1 MATEEMREKSL
12 KREAESLWDIPPES
26 YASKACSCMGTAAQ
40 LVMVAVLGS
49 FQFGFNLSALN
60 TSKAFIILDFGWC
73 KDENGGHYSDCD
85 TGLVYGSLIN
95 TAVFL
100 GACVGCLLGG
110 RLTDFGRRASL
121 IFTHCVC
128 TLGCILSA
136 AAEGFPTLL
145 IARLVVGVSVGMFT
159 VCVPMYLS
167 EVTPDDRRGYFG
179 TFHQLFITLGIFFGT
194 LLGLAF
200 GNAPAGDEV
209 YEVTTFQQAWWRIM
223 LGLPAVVSLLAI
235 WLLWFVFPFETPQ
248 YMVEKKQR
256 AKATALLREIY
267 GRDNVDVE
275 IQRIVTSRYQQ
286 KIQRAQQLT
295 VWKAIVHPTYRSVIL
310 LACLLSIMQ
319 QFTGINVLVANS
331 NNLYSSLKLPQDA
344 VTGLTVGFTALNVFL
359 TVITI
364 PLVDRLGRRTLLLF
378 SEAVMFVAMGIAFV
392 ANLVDQSNTAV
403 QWVTVACVYVFIVGF
418 AVGYGPVLWIYIHE
432 IFPPEIKQ
440 GAASLASALNWVATV
455 AIVLPS
461 DFLLKQGFSVFVGI
475 CTVALAVIF
484 FVTFIFVKET
494 KGLSI
499 EESPYFKGKSR
510 ALGSPSAFRMELNSS
525 PSVPL
530 TRGEGAAASAEKVM
544 ELTGSAAM
552 NGGRGVSDDLTKG
565 TEVV

>member
-12 KREAESLWDIPPES
+12 KREAESLWDIPPDS
-26 YASKACSCMGTAAQ
+26 YAAKGCSCLGTAAQ
-40 LVMVAVLGS
+40 LVFVAVLGS

-73 KDENGGHYSDCD
+73 KDSEGGHYSDCD
-85 TGLVYGSLIN
+85 KGLLYGSLIN

-110 RLTDFGRRASL
+110 RFTDYGRRASL

-128 TLGCILSA
+128 LLGCILSA

-145 IARLVVGVSVGMFT
+145 IARLVVGVAVGLFT
-159 VCVPMYLS
+159 VCVPMYVS

-179 TFHQLFITLGIFFGT
+179 TFHQLFITMGIFAGT
-194 LLGLAF
+194 VLGLAF
-200 GNAPAGDEV
+200 GDAPNGDEV
-209 YEVTTFQQAWWRIM
+209 YKVSTFQQAWWRVM
-223 LGLPAVVSLLAI
+223 LGVPGVVSLAAI
-235 WLLWFVFPFETPQ
+235 CLLCWVYPFETPQ
-248 YMVEKKQR
+248 FMVEKKQK
-256 AKATALLREIY
+256 AKAAALLREIY
-267 GRDNVDVE
+267 CREDVE
-275 IQRIVTSRYQQ
+275 VELQRIITGRYQQ

-295 VWKAIVHPTYRSVIL
+295 VWKAITHPTYRSVIL

-331 NNLYSSLKLPQDA
+331 NNLYASLNLPNA
-344 VTGLTVGFTALNVFL
+344 AITGLSVGFTALNVFL
-359 TVITI
+359 TVVTI
-364 PLVDRLGRRTLLLF
+364 PLVDCLGRRTLLLF
-378 SEAVMFVAMGIAFV
+378 SQAVMFVAMCIAFV
-392 ANLVDQSNTAV
+392 ANLINESSKAV
-403 QWVTVACVYVFIVGF
+403 QWVTVGCVYIFIVGF
-418 AVGYGPVLWIYIHE
+418 AVGYGPVLWIYLHE

-461 DFLLKQGFSVFVGI
+461 DFLLKEGFSVFVGI
-475 CTVALAVIF
+475 CTVALAIVF
-484 FVTFIFVKET
+484 FVTLFFVKET

-510 ALGSPSAFRMELNSS
+510 HLGS
-525 PSVPL
+525 
-530 TRGEGAAASAEKVM
+530 ASAY
-544 ELTGSAAM
+544 
-552 NGGRGVSDDLTKG
+552 RSDIVAPEGLTKAV
-565 TEVV
+565 EV